1 MSISATLSKLAAV
14 LPVMV
19 GLLALVGA
27 ADAVSAET
35 QGLQQSAVR
44 VTQDDLATRKGRR
57 ALDRRIGAAV
67 EKVCA
72 PGTGSRVRDQSCT
85 SQAAAQARRDIA
97 AQGVEFTAAQVGSR

>member
-19 GLLALVGA
+19 GLLALVG
-27 ADAVSAET
+27 AVSAET